1 MNGTPE
7 TRYAKSGD
15 TYIAYQVM
23 GDGPFDLVLVPGFIT
38 HLDMQLEQPLYANFV
53 ARLASFCRLIR
64 FDKRG
69 TGLSDR
75 LKAIP
80 TLEERMDDVRAVD
93 AVTVVSSCSTAP
105 VRAVVYSIT
114 SSARSSSEGRWP
126 LPS

>member
-1 MNGTPE
+1 MSSTPE

-23 GDGPFDLVLVPGFIT
+23 GNGPFDLVLVPGLIS
-38 HLDMQLEQPLYANFV
+38 HLEMQLELPIYASFM
-53 ARLASFCRLIR
+53 AALASFCRLIR

-80 TLEERMDDVRAVD
+80 TQRSGWTM
-93 AVTVVSSCSTAP
+93 SAP
-105 VRAVVYSIT
+105 SWMRLVQREQHSLASLRV
-114 SSARSSSEGRWP
+114 GQ
-126 LPS
+126 